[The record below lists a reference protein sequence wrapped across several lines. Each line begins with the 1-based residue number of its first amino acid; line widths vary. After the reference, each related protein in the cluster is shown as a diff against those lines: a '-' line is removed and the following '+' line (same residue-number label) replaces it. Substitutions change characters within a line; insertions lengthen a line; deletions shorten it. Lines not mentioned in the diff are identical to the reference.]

1 MKIIFSEKDLE
12 TIIVEHLKKNGFT
25 SKDDVVV
32 AVTENGV
39 VAIINEK

>member
-1 MKIIFSEKDLE
+1 MKIIFSENDLE
-12 TIIVEHLKKNGFT
+12 PIITEYLKKNGFN
-25 SKDDVVV
+25 SNDDVVV